1 MAQSAQAAGQP
12 RSIDNINADLAFNEE
27 NNIDDMYLTFAV
39 AGEEYGVGIGFV
51 TEIVGMQKVMEVP
64 DVPHFI
70 RGVINLRGKVIPV
83 MDVRRRFGMA
93 ETTYTERT
101 VIIVLDINAVPI
113 GLVVDAVSEVLEIA
127 ESQIDP
133 PPRIGASRD
142 GSGVIR
148 GLGKQGDRV
157 AILLDIDRLVSG
169 QAVEPRSGAPEL
181 RTRPETQARR
191 APGAKI
197 GSGDEDAVEQGVGGG
212 AR

>member
-1 MAQSAQAAGQP
+1 MAQTTQPAGQSK
-12 RSIDNINADLAFNEE
+12 SIDDINADLAFNEE

-39 AGEEYGVGIGFV
+39 AGEDYGVGIGFV

-83 MDVRRRFGMA
+83 MDVRRRFGMP

-101 VIIVLDINAVPI
+101 VIIVLDINAIPI

-133 PPRIGASRD
+133 PPKFGANRD
-142 GSGVIR
+142 GTGVIR

-157 AILLDIDRLVSG
+157 AILLDIDRLVSAQSVDLRNG
-169 QAVEPRSGAPEL
+169 PTEL
-181 RTRPETQARR
+181 R
-191 APGAKI
+191 GA
-197 GSGDEDAVEQGVGGG
+197 A
-212 AR
+212 